1 MKRDRF
7 SPIRSAFRSI
17 RLAREVP
24 ILLGLLF
31 ATVCLVSACDSNGGM
46 DESGDTTP
54 PQVVRAEAPTATEIV
69 IVFNEALDPASVTA
83 DAFTVSNGVGTP
95 ARADYLDAARSVTLS
110 LRTPMQNGTY
120 SVTVS
125 GVRDAAGNAMPP
137 SQMNVTYPSG
147 TLPGADAAVGAV
159 YPNAADSRII
169 LVNRAGTRFAYW
181 TPSNGSFSNSQPVQ
195 NLENR
200 ALPIADVGAAMSTR
214 DDEETYFFSTDGE
227 TFTVYERESSEFDEP
242 DAFGEDDGDFGD
254 SDIEDVGA
262 GTHVSSSQL
271 VLFNQNGTRYG
282 VRNYST
288 EEWQG
293 TFNFP
298 ADFFGGGAPISAVG
312 AIVFLD
318 EENAYYLFDRDGTQY
333 AIFSGNWSNAFPVT
347 ELGDGSLSFN

>member
-17 RLAREVP
+17 RPVREVP

-31 ATVCLVSACDSNGGM
+31 ATVLLVSACDSNGGM

-54 PQVVRAEAPTATEIV
+54 PQVVRAEAPTATEV
-69 IVFNEALDPASVTA
+69 VVVFDEALDPASVTA

-95 ARADYLDAARSVTLS
+95 ARADYLDAARSATLGLS
-110 LRTPMQNGTY
+110 APMRTGTY

-125 GVRDAAGNAMPP
+125 GVRDAAGNAMAP
-137 SQMNVTYPSG
+137 SQMNFSYPSG

-169 LVNRAGTRFAYW
+169 LVNRAGTRFVFW
-181 TPSNGSFSNSQPVQ
+181 TPSNGSFSDSQPVQ
-195 NLENR
+195 NLENQ

-214 DDEETYFFSTDGE
+214 DEEETYFFSTDGE
-227 TFTVYERESSEFDEP
+227 SFTIYERESSEFDEP
-242 DAFGEDDGDFGD
+242 DLFGEDQGDFGD
-254 SDIEDVGA
+254 PEIEDVGA
-262 GTHVSSSQL
+262 GTDVSTVQL
-271 VLFNQNGTRYG
+271 VLFNVNGTRYG
-282 VRNYST
+282 VWNHST
-288 EEWQG
+288 EAWQG